1 MLAPFIAARHIIS
14 RRRQTILS
22 VIAVALA
29 VSISI
34 IFTSLA
40 NGQQQIL
47 TDLVSEKLPHVTVS
61 PKQGDDYIHLY
72 RSLLDRIRTING
84 LRSDASSLSTTA
96 TFSYKEKTKNAL
108 LKGIVPADEDR
119 ILQIS
124 TSMVAGDF
132 YGIQEQ
138 KNVVIGFALADLL
151 KVKMRDK
158 IQATF
163 PKARTTDLTVVG
175 IFDTGTPL
183 DEKAAFI
190 SLETSREFLGEGDVV
205 NAVEIQTDDI
215 YRAEE
220 VASLISSW
228 GYNAKSW
235 QQTNPEILRAI
246 RVGGFWTRVSI
257 ILVMVIAFFGIASIM
272 NLLVQEKTREI
283 GMLMALGSSRA
294 NIRNIFLY
302 ESGMLGLIGAV
313 AGCILG
319 LAGTYGL
326 GSLKFELAAG
336 GREITSL
343 PLILNPWDFIGF
355 TILAVGLSL
364 IAGVYPAIKA
374 SHLDPVIAL
383 KGG

>member
-1 MLAPFIAARHIIS
+1 M
-14 RRRQTILS
+14 
-22 VIAVALA
+22 
-29 VSISI
+29 SISI

-40 NGQQQIL
+40 NGQQQVL
-47 TDLVSEKLPHVTVS
+47 TDLVSEKLPHVTVA
-61 PKQGDDYIHLY
+61 PKEGSEYIHLY
-72 RSLLDRIRTING
+72 RSLMDRIRNIDQ
-84 LRSDASSLSTTA
+84 LKSDAASLSATA
-96 TFSYKEKTKNAL
+96 TLSYKDKNKNAL
-108 LKGIVPADEDR
+108 LKGVVPADEDR
-119 ILQIS
+119 ILRIRS
-124 TSMVAGDF
+124 SMVEGDF
-132 YGIQEQ
+132 YNIQEQ
-138 KNVVIGFALADLL
+138 RRVAIGYALADQM
-151 KVKMRDK
+151 KVKMGDK

-163 PKARTTDLTVVG
+163 PKARTIDLTVVG
-175 IFDTGTPL
+175 IFNTGTPL

-190 SLETSREFLGEGDVV
+190 SLQTAREFLGEGDVV
-205 NAVEIQTDDI
+205 NAIEIQTDEI
-215 YRAEE
+215 YQAEE

-235 QQTNPEILRAI
+235 QETNPEILRAI

-272 NLLVQEKTREI
+272 SLLVQEKTREI

-302 ESGMLGLIGAV
+302 ESGMLGLIGAI

-319 LAGTYGL
+319 LVGTYGL

-343 PLILNPWDFIGF
+343 PLMLDPWDFLTF
-355 TILAVGLSL
+355 ATLALALSL
-364 IAGVYPAIKA
+364 IAGVYPASRA
-374 SHLDPVIAL
+374 SQLDPVIAL